1 MFFCLFF
8 SHLSLQ
14 QRTEIIQDLQEQL
27 RQQREV
33 SECLSVGRVSPSS
46 SLSGISLDG
55 QQLKELETLR
65 LDKERQDNEI
75 FLLQKSLEDL
85 SSRLE
90 TQQQAMIA
98 KDEQIS
104 RLLEMIQSKGLET
117 KAAEGQK
124 EVQNADKRKMAEVI
138 GKLSHLREGIEERD
152 RAITKLQEV
161 W

>member
-1 MFFCLFF
+1 MFFA
-8 SHLSLQ
+8 HLSLQ

-33 SECLSVGRVSPSS
+33 SERLSVGRVSPSS

-138 GKLSHLREGIEERD
+138 GKLSLLREGIEERD